1 MWPGGRLC
9 SSCDD
14 HTNLESH
21 EQDPRTLRTGLAR
34 AKDEAKHWG
43 VPQSIRTLKRLSE
56 VRQADARAAVAKL
69 PPLKKRTAE
78 QRRVVSKFRIAA
90 IVVQLVTYE
99 TIRTYQTKRHLDSQS
114 MVLRP

>member
-43 VPQSIRTLKRLSE
+43 VRTLKRLSE